1 MKYQLKDVRPNP
13 FRRSEKYPIL
23 KEKVEELVESI
34 ETTGFWENI
43 VGRDVDG
50 KLQVAYGHHR
60 LEALKKVYPL
70 TQEFD
75 WRVRKLS
82 DGTMVQMM
90 ARENSEAYKQNADVL
105 LESIRATVQALAEGK
120 IEIGKE
126 SGQME
131 APAKNNGQ
139 VCRFAPSFVIGNGA
153 DAALAPV
160 SYSAATLGK
169 FLGINAL
176 GGSSRLSIA
185 LNALELIEVGCLPEK
200 NTRGITITELKAEV
214 DCRTA
219 EREQARRD
227 AKRAAEEKEILAER
241 TAYEKK
247 RKEDQAIAE
256 AKRKAAQAEA
266 DKAEREAQTRR
277 DAARKA
283 EQKAD
288 AEKAKAD
295 AEKTAARKSKEEG
308 DRKQADKAKEQAE
321 KAKAEAAR
329 ARQAEAD
336 AEKVAKD
343 KQKAADKARKE
354 MEDKV
359 EREAADKAKREAK
372 DKADREAEDKEEAAF
387 IVQQRER
394 KRIEAATIA
403 FMYELVSSGRKAL
416 ALKHHPD
423 QGGSTADM
431 VLINAAAVRLNT
443 IIKENV

>member
-43 VGRDVDG
+43 VGREVDG

-105 LESIRATVQALAEGK
+105 LESIRATVDALAKGQ

-131 APAKNNGQ
+131 AADIKNGT
-139 VCRFAPSFVIGNGA
+139 RYAPSFVIGEKG
-153 DAALAPV
+153 DRAAAAG
-160 SYSAATLGK
+160 SAYSASTLGK

-185 LNALELIEVGCLPEK
+185 LNALELIEAGCLPEK

-227 AKRAAEEKEILAER
+227 AKQAADEKARQVKYAAEEKERQAAR
-241 TAYEKK
+241 
-247 RKEDQAIAE
+247 AIAE

-266 DKAEREAQTRR
+266 DKAEREAQARR
-277 DAARKA
+277 DATRKA
-283 EQKAD
+283 EQRAE
-288 AEKAKAD
+288 AEKQ
-295 AEKTAARKSKEEG
+295 AARKMKEEG
-308 DRKQADKAKEQAE
+308 DRKQADKAKAE
-321 KAKAEAAR
+321 ADKAKAEADR
-329 ARQAEAD
+329 ARKAEAE
-336 AEKVAKD
+336 AERAAKD
-343 KQKAADKARKE
+343 KQKAADKAKKE
-354 MEDKV
+354 MEDKA
-359 EREAADKAKREAK
+359 EREAADEAKRKAK
-372 DKADREAEDKEEAAF
+372 DKAEREAEDKEEAAF

-403 FMYELVSSGRKAL
+403 FMYEMVSSGKKAL
-416 ALKHHPD
+416 AQKHHPD
-423 QGGSTADM
+423 HGGNAADM
-431 VLINAAAVRLNT
+431 ILVNAAAVRLNT

>member
-43 VGRDVDG
+43 VGREVDG

-60 LEALKKVYPL
+60 LEALKKVFPL

-105 LESIRATVQALAEGK
+105 LESIRATIQALADGK
-120 IEIGKE
+120 IEIGNE

-131 APAKNNGQ
+131 AVNGNTPKNQ
-139 VCRFAPSFVIGNGA
+139 IRYAPSFVCG
-153 DAALAPV
+153 DTPAAAAAARA
-160 SYSAATLGK
+160 YSAATLGK

-227 AKRAAEEKEILAER
+227 AKRAADEKERQAKWAAEEKERQAAR
-241 TAYEKK
+241 
-247 RKEDQAIAE
+247 AIAE

-266 DKAEREAQTRR
+266 DKAEREAQARR
-277 DAARKA
+277 DATRKA
-283 EQKAD
+283 EQRAE
-288 AEKAKAD
+288 AEKQ
-295 AEKTAARKSKEEG
+295 AARKSKEEG
-308 DRKQADKAKEQAE
+308 DRKQAE

-329 ARQAEAD
+329 ARQAEAE
-336 AEKVAKD
+336 AEKAAKE
-343 KQKAADKARKE
+343 KQRAADKAKKE
-354 MEDKV
+354 MEDKA

-372 DKADREAEDKEEAAF
+372 DKAEREAEDKEEAAF

-403 FMYELVSSGRKAL
+403 FMYEMVSSGKKAL
-416 ALKHHPD
+416 AQKHHPD
-423 QGGSTADM
+423 HGGSNADM

>member
-43 VGRDVDG
+43 VGREVDG

-60 LEALKKVYPL
+60 LEALKKVFPL

-105 LESIRATVQALAEGK
+105 LESIRATVQALADGK

-131 APAKNNGQ
+131 APDRNNGGNLR
-139 VCRFAPSFVIGNGA
+139 CAPSFIIGKKSS
-153 DAALAPV
+153 DAATAARE
-160 SYSAATLGK
+160 YSALTLGK

-227 AKRAAEEKEILAER
+227 AKRAADEKERQAKWAAEEKERQAAR
-241 TAYEKK
+241 
-247 RKEDQAIAE
+247 AIAE

-266 DKAEREAQTRR
+266 DKAEREAQARR
-277 DAARKA
+277 DATRKA
-283 EQKAD
+283 EQRAE
-288 AEKAKAD
+288 AEKQ
-295 AEKTAARKSKEEG
+295 AARKSKEEG
-308 DRKQADKAKEQAE
+308 DRKQAE

-329 ARQAEAD
+329 ARQAEAE
-336 AEKVAKD
+336 AEKAAKE
-343 KQKAADKARKE
+343 KQRAADKAKKE
-354 MEDKV
+354 MEDKA

-372 DKADREAEDKEEAAF
+372 DKAEREAEDKEEAAF

-403 FMYELVSSGRKAL
+403 FMYEMVSSGKKAL
-416 ALKHHPD
+416 AQKHHPD
-423 QGGSTADM
+423 HGGSNADM

>member
-1 MKYQLKDVRPNP
+1 VKYQLKDVRPNP

-23 KEKVEELVESI
+23 TAKVEELVESI

-43 VGRDVDG
+43 VGREVDG
-50 KLQVAYGHHR
+50 KLQIAYGHHR

-105 LESIRATVQALAEGK
+105 LESIRATIQALAEGK

-131 APAKNNGQ
+131 AADIKNGT
-139 VCRFAPSFVIGNGA
+139 RYAPSFVIGEKG
-153 DAALAPV
+153 DRAAAAG
-160 SYSAATLGK
+160 SAYSAATLGK

-219 EREQARRD
+219 EREQARKD
-227 AKRAAEEKEILAER
+227 AKSAADEKARMVKYAAEEKER
-241 TAYEKK
+241 
-247 RKEDQAIAE
+247 QAARAVAE
-256 AKRKAAQAEA
+256 AKRKTAQAEA
-266 DKAEREAQTRR
+266 DKAEREAQARR
-277 DAARKA
+277 EATRKA
-283 EQKAD
+283 EQKAEAD
-288 AEKAKAD
+288 KA
-295 AEKTAARKSKEEG
+295 AARKLKEEG

-321 KAKAEAAR
+321 RAKAEAAR
-329 ARQAEAD
+329 ARQAEVD

-343 KQKAADKARKE
+343 KQKEADKARKE
-354 MEDKV
+354 QESKTEKD
-359 EREAADKAKREAK
+359 AADKAKREAK
-372 DKADREAEDKEEAAF
+372 EKANREAEDKEEAAF

-394 KRIEAATIA
+394 KRIEAATVA
-403 FMYELVSSGRKAL
+403 FMYDMVSSGKKAL
-416 ALKHHPD
+416 AQKHHPD
-423 QGGSTADM
+423 HGGNSSDM

-443 IIKENV
+443 LIKENM

>member
-43 VGRDVDG
+43 VGREVDG

-75 WRVRKLS
+75 WRIRKLS

-131 APAKNNGQ
+131 APDKNNEKSF
-139 VCRFAPSFVIGNGA
+139 RYAPSFVIGNGA
-153 DAALAPV
+153 AGSPPAAAYTAV
-160 SYSAATLGK
+160 TLGK
-169 FLGINAL
+169 FLGVSAE
-176 GGSSRLSIA
+176 GGSSRLKTA

-219 EREQARRD
+219 EREAARRE
-227 AKRAAEEKEILAER
+227 AKRAADEKERQAKWAADEKER
-241 TAYEKK
+241 QAA
-247 RKEDQAIAE
+247 RAIAE
-256 AKRKAAQAEA
+256 AKRKTAQAEA
-266 DKAEREAQTRR
+266 DKAEREAQARR
-277 DAARKA
+277 DATRKA
-283 EQKAD
+283 EQRAE
-288 AEKAKAD
+288 AEKQ
-295 AEKTAARKSKEEG
+295 AARKMKEEG
-308 DRKQADKAKEQAE
+308 DRKQADKAKAE
-321 KAKAEAAR
+321 ADKAKAEADR
-329 ARQAEAD
+329 ARKAEAE
-336 AEKVAKD
+336 AERAAKD
-343 KQKAADKARKE
+343 KQKAADKAKKE
-354 MEDKV
+354 MEDKA
-359 EREAADKAKREAK
+359 EREAADEAKRKAK
-372 DKADREAEDKEEAAF
+372 DKAEREAEDKEEAAF

-403 FMYELVSSGRKAL
+403 FMYEMVSSGKKAL
-416 ALKHHPD
+416 AQKHHPD
-423 QGGSTADM
+423 HGGNAADM
-431 VLINAAAVRLNT
+431 ILVNAAAVRLNT

>member
-43 VGRDVDG
+43 VGREVDG

-105 LESIRATVQALAEGK
+105 LESIRATVQALADGK
-120 IEIGKE
+120 IKIGNE

-131 APAKNNGQ
+131 APNGSTSKNQ
-139 VCRFAPSFVIGNGA
+139 LRHAPSFVQGNA
-153 DAALAPV
+153 PDAAPAAGL
-160 SYSAATLGK
+160 YSAATLGK
-169 FLGINAL
+169 FLGISATS
-176 GGSSRLSIA
+176 GGGRLVIA

-200 NTRGITITELKAEV
+200 MTQGITITELKALV
-214 DCRTA
+214 DDRTA
-219 EREQARRD
+219 EREQARKD
-227 AKRAAEEKEILAER
+227 AKSAADEKARMVKYAAEEKER
-241 TAYEKK
+241 
-247 RKEDQAIAE
+247 QAARAVAE
-256 AKRKAAQAEA
+256 AKRKTAQAEA
-266 DKAEREAQTRR
+266 DKAEREAQARR
-277 DAARKA
+277 DATRKA
-283 EQKAD
+283 EQRAAD
-288 AEKAKAD
+288 EKA
-295 AEKTAARKSKEEG
+295 AARKSKEVV
-308 DRKQADKAKEQAE
+308 DQKQAE
-321 KAKAEAAR
+321 KAKVEAAR
-329 ARQAEAD
+329 AKQAEAE

-343 KQKAADKARKE
+343 KQKAADKAKKE
-354 MEDKV
+354 MEDKA
-359 EREAADKAKREAK
+359 EREAADEAKRKAK
-372 DKADREAEDKEEAAF
+372 DKAEREAEDKEEAAF

-403 FMYELVSSGRKAL
+403 FMYEMVSSGKKVL
-416 ALKHHPD
+416 AQKHHPD
-423 QGGSTADM
+423 HGGNTADM
-431 VLINAAAVRLNT
+431 ILVNAAAVRLNT

>member
-43 VGRDVDG
+43 VGREVDG

-60 LEALKKVYPL
+60 LEALKKVFPL

-105 LESIRATVQALAEGK
+105 LESIRATVQALADGK

-131 APAKNNGQ
+131 AADIKNGL
-139 VCRFAPSFVIGNGA
+139 RYAPSFVIGEKG
-153 DAALAPV
+153 DRAAAAG
-160 SYSAATLGK
+160 SAYSTQTLGK

-227 AKRAAEEKEILAER
+227 AKRAADEKERQAKWAAEEKERQAAR
-241 TAYEKK
+241 
-247 RKEDQAIAE
+247 AIAE

-266 DKAEREAQTRR
+266 DKAEREAQARR
-277 DAARKA
+277 DATRKA
-283 EQKAD
+283 EQRAE
-288 AEKAKAD
+288 AEKQ
-295 AEKTAARKSKEEG
+295 AARKSKEEG
-308 DRKQADKAKEQAE
+308 DRKQAE

-329 ARQAEAD
+329 ARQAEAE
-336 AEKVAKD
+336 AEKAAKE
-343 KQKAADKARKE
+343 KQRAADKAKKE
-354 MEDKV
+354 MEDKA

-372 DKADREAEDKEEAAF
+372 DKAEREAEDKEEAAF

-403 FMYELVSSGRKAL
+403 FMYEMVSSGKKAL
-416 ALKHHPD
+416 AQKHHPD
-423 QGGSTADM
+423 HGGSNADM
-431 VLINAAAVRLNT
+431 ILINAAAIRLNT